1 MNSDWRLQYG
11 YPALARL
18 PGTLPWRLAP
28 RLGRDPAAAR
38 VATEDFLAMRFGQ
51 VFPEADER
59 QRRQWATA
67 HMDMVALELMDAAA
81 VPRVGATNGPS
92 ITLTGWE
99 HAQALA
105 ERGKGFL
112 VVLTHFD
119 RLLTGPIALARKGL
133 AMNALTMPVL
143 DNPEL
148 SPAHRQF
155 LTRKIDTFTE
165 VIRGQ
170 YRSSSDS
177 LRPVHESL
185 RAGQVWIILAD
196 VWRPEFS
203 RLRKHP
209 FLGGEISLPT
219 GIERLAQSAGVPLLH
234 AITYSQGPDRLSV
247 VVEPL
252 PEDPQRAIDA
262 VIQRLQNDV
271 RERPWAWWQWGVWDH
286 MWQQT
291 TEEQS

>member
-38 VATEDFLAMRFGQ
+38 VATEDFLTMRFGQ

-81 VPRVGATNGPS
+81 VPRVGSTNGPS

-112 VVLTHFD
+112 VVLTHFAQTP
-119 RLLTGPIALARKGL
+119 LFGWG
-133 AMNALTMPVL
+133 NQ
-143 DNPEL
+143 
-148 SPAHRQF
+148 PAHRD
-155 LTRKIDTFTE
+155 RASGP
-165 VIRGQ
+165 IR
-170 YRSSSDS
+170 RCSA
-177 LRPVHESL
+177 LACNHL
-185 RAGQVWIILAD
+185 FAGA
-196 VWRPEFS
+196 
-203 RLRKHP
+203 
-209 FLGGEISLPT
+209 G
-219 GIERLAQSAGVPLLH
+219 SAFRG
-234 AITYSQGPDRLSV
+234 R
-247 VVEPL
+247 
-252 PEDPQRAIDA
+252 
-262 VIQRLQNDV
+262 
-271 RERPWAWWQWGVWDH
+271 
-286 MWQQT
+286 
-291 TEEQS
+291 